1 MVKVQPQRRGRWA
14 VNLRSNVVA
23 LALSRRSKAASRASI
38 ALVGG
43 DRDRGN
49 QPPAGA
55 SLMIVV
61 RLVSATRR
69 PTVH

>member
-1 MVKVQPQRRGRWA
+1 
-14 VNLRSNVVA
+14 VNLRSKVVA
-23 LALSRRSKAASRASI
+23 VALSRRSKAASRASI

-43 DRDRGN
+43 DRGN

-55 SLMIVV
+55 SLMTVV